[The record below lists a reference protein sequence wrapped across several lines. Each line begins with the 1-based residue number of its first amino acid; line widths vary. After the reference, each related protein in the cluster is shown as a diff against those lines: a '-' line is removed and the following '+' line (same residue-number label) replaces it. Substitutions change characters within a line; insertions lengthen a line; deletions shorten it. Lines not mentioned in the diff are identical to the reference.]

1 MMGSAALGLESFGV
15 SALRVFGYT
24 ILMTWREFL
33 QHNFDKLLLIFLV
46 HAIVTLMLTTL
57 SGNPT
62 ITAWLQNEASTAM
75 GALIMLIT
83 GRATK
88 PEPTVTAQTTTTQS
102 VAMPESTAMS
112 RQP

>member
-1 MMGSAALGLESFGV
+1 
-15 SALRVFGYT
+15 
-24 ILMTWREFL
+24 MTWREFL
-33 QHNFDKLLLIFLV
+33 QHNFDKILLIFIV
-46 HAIVTLMLTTL
+46 HAIITLMLTTL

-88 PEPTVTAQTTTTQS
+88 PEPTITAQTTTTQS
-102 VAMPESTAMS
+102 VTVPDPKAAPKPE
-112 RQP
+112 PEV